1 MARRKNRKNERRFG
15 IFILTHGRP
24 DNVKTYRAVRRCG
37 YTGPVW
43 LVVDDQDKTLP
54 EYEAAFPGEVL
65 VFSKDDIAAR
75 FDQGSNF
82 DERRSIF
89 YARNACFDLAEGLGL
104 THFMQLDDD
113 YHGFYHRFDADHFLG
128 CWPVR
133 RVDMVLDAMC
143 DFLDR
148 TPALTVAL
156 AQGGD
161 YVGGNASKRLA
172 SIGAHRKAMNTFVC
186 RTDRRFPFLGRV
198 NEDVSTYVE
207 VGRRGGLLLT
217 FMGVQIVQPATQK
230 NAGGMT
236 ELYVDSGTYVKS
248 FYSVLYSP
256 SCVRVGMMSTKHSRI
271 HHKVKWRNAVPKIL
285 REAHR
290 REREA

>member
-1 MARRKNRKNERRFG
+1 MAKKKTQKTDRRFG

-37 YTGPVW
+37 YEGPVW
-43 LVVDDQDKTLP
+43 LVVDDEDASLS

-82 DERRSIF
+82 SERRSIF

-113 YHGFYHRFDADHFLG
+113 YHGFYHRFDASHFLG

-133 RVDMVLDAMC
+133 RVDLVLDAMC

-148 TPALTVAL
+148 TPVLTVAL
-156 AQGGD
+156 GQGGD
-161 YVGGNASKRLA
+161 YIGGNASKRLS
-172 SIGAHRKAMNTFVC
+172 SIGAARKAMNTFVC
-186 RTDRRFPFLGRV
+186 KTDRRFPFLGRV

-207 VGRRGGLLLT
+207 VGRQGGLLLT
-217 FMGVQIVQPATQK
+217 FFGIQIVQPATQQS
-230 NAGGMT
+230 AGGMT
-236 ELYVDSGTYVKS
+236 ELYVDGGTYVKS

-256 SCVRVGMMSTKHSRI
+256 SCVRVGMMNTKHSRI
-271 HHKVKWRNAVPKIL
+271 HHKVKWRHAVPKIL
-285 REAHR
+285 RAEHK
-290 REREA
+290 RERAG